1 MVPWAKLHF
10 ISKKV
15 ILSFPLSIAAGAQGQ
30 PLLWEEVASLLFIA
44 HSPAFR
50 AGCGCSSSFCC
61 EMSLVN
67 SQSLWGWGTRGRQ
80 HSTWADFWRA
90 EAAAALGLGLHFK
103 HHQHRNVTD
112 TCMHQK
118 KCLRQGQ
125 DGKGFHYPCPLLS
138 ARWGPHSRPA
148 ESRGSHGFPALHRTN
163 EQKPPGACL
172 MTQSWRIGM
181 YLSSISHSGVP
192 EWLILSENHFN
203 FTWLNGT
210 QFWLLPAV
218 LPVHSRFKKKQ
229 DLNYFPQEIS
239 KG

>member
-44 HSPAFR
+44 RSPAFR

-112 TCMHQK
+112 TCTHQK

-148 ESRGSHGFPALHRTN
+148 ESRGSHGFPAL
-163 EQKPPGACL
+163 PPHKWAKAPRSL
-172 MTQSWRIGM
+172 PYDTELKDW
-181 YLSSISHSGVP
+181 YVP
-192 EWLILSENHFN
+192 EQYFSLRCARVTDSLRKSFQLYVTEWHPILT
-203 FTWLNGT
+203 FTSSLT
-210 QFWLLPAV
+210 SSL
-218 LPVHSRFKKKQ
+218 
-229 DLNYFPQEIS
+229 
-239 KG
+239 